1 MPILGAILVIIAA
14 MLFYE
19 GLHLYLQQPL
29 VKEKLAEYSMVDAER
44 LAQRKT
50 YFQRRIRPLARRI
63 APWFRFMRPLIFR
76 GNVRAKLAYAGYPQN
91 LTEDEMFGLQ
101 ILSSA
106 AVFVAAFFIII
117 IIQGELTAT
126 GIAFL
131 IVLTILGLFLPLF
144 WLDSEASKRQRE
156 VALAVPDLLD
166 TLTICV
172 RAGLGFDQSLHYIVQ
187 RMKGPLAEEVETF
200 LNELTMGLPRAECF
214 RRLRHRNSTSE
225 LHIVLDAL
233 VQAQELGVP
242 IAKTLEEQAGDMR
255 IRRIQRAREE
265 GAKASPKISLITT
278 ILVAPAVMCLFV
290 SLILCKML
298 PAMSAVLG
306 G

>member
-44 LAQRKT
+44 LAQRQT
-50 YFQRRIRPLARRI
+50 YFQRRIRPLARRV
-63 APWFRFMRPLIFR
+63 APWFRFMRPLILR

-101 ILSSA
+101 FLSGA
-106 AVFVAAFFIII
+106 AVFVLVLPFT
-117 IIQGELTAT
+117 IQGGVT

-131 IVLTILGLFLPLF
+131 IALTILGLFLPLF
-144 WLDSEASKRQRE
+144 WLDGEASKRQKE
-156 VALAVPDLLD
+156 IALAVPDLLD

-172 RAGLGFDQSLHYIVQ
+172 RAGLGFDQSLRYIVQ
-187 RMKGPLAEEVETF
+187 RMEGPLAEEVETF

-214 RRLRHRNSTSE
+214 RRLRYRNSTSE
-225 LHIVLDAL
+225 LHIVIDAL

-290 SLILCKML
+290 SLIMCKMA
-298 PAMSAVLG
+298 PDMAAVLG

>member
-29 VKEKLAEYSMVDAER
+29 VKEKLAEYSMIEAER

-76 GNVRAKLAYAGYPQN
+76 GNVKAKLAYAGYPQN

-101 ILSSA
+101 FLSGA
-106 AVFVAAFFIII
+106 AVFVLVLPFT
-117 IIQGELTAT
+117 IQGGVT

-131 IVLTILGLFLPLF
+131 IALTILGLFLPLF
-144 WLDSEASKRQRE
+144 WLDGEANKRQRE
-156 VALAVPDLLD
+156 IALAVPDLLD

-172 RAGLGFDQSLHYIVQ
+172 RAGLGFDQSLHHIVQ
-187 RMKGPLAEEVETF
+187 RMEGPLAEEVETF

-214 RRLRHRNSTSE
+214 RRFRDRNSTPE
-225 LHIVLDAL
+225 LHIVVDAL

-290 SLILCKML
+290 SLILCKMA
-298 PAMSAVLG
+298 PAMAAVLG

>member
-29 VKEKLAEYSMVDAER
+29 VKEKLAEYSMIEAER

-63 APWFRFMRPLIFR
+63 APWFSFMRPLIFR

-101 ILSSA
+101 FLSGA
-106 AVFVAAFFIII
+106 AIFVVAFPFL
-117 IIQGELTAT
+117 IQRGVTA
-126 GIAFL
+126 IAFL
-131 IVLTILGLFLPLF
+131 IALTILGLFLPLF
-144 WLDSEASKRQRE
+144 WLGGEANKRQKAI
-156 VALAVPDLLD
+156 ALAVPDLLD

-187 RMKGPLAEEVETF
+187 RMEGPLAEEVETF

-214 RRLRHRNSTSE
+214 RRLRDRNSTLE
-225 LHIVLDAL
+225 LHIVIDAL
-233 VQAQELGVP
+233 LQAQELGVP

-290 SLILCKML
+290 SLILCKMA
-298 PAMSAVLG
+298 PAMEAVLG

>member
-44 LAQRKT
+44 LAQRQT
-50 YFQRRIRPLARRI
+50 YFQRRIRPLTRRI
-63 APWFRFMRPLIFR
+63 APWFSFMRPLIFR
-76 GNVRAKLAYAGYPQN
+76 GNVKAKLAYAGYPQN

-101 ILSSA
+101 ILSGA
-106 AVFVAAFFIII
+106 AIFVLASPFLMPR
-117 IIQGELTAT
+117 GVTA
-126 GIAFL
+126 IAFL

-144 WLDSEASKRQRE
+144 WLDGEANKRQKE

-172 RAGLGFDQSLHYIVQ
+172 RAGLGFDQSLRYIVK
-187 RMKGPLAEEVETF
+187 RMEGPLAEEVETF

-214 RRLRHRNSTSE
+214 RRLRYRNSTSE
-225 LHIVLDAL
+225 LHIVVDAL

-290 SLILCKML
+290 SLIMCKMW
-298 PAMSAVLG
+298 PDMAAVLG

>member
-19 GLHLYLQQPL
+19 GFRLYLQPPL
-29 VKEKLAEYSMVDAER
+29 VKEKLAEYSMIEAER
-44 LAQRKT
+44 LAQRQT

-63 APWFRFMRPLIFR
+63 APWFSFMRPLIFR

-101 ILSSA
+101 ILSGA
-106 AVFVAAFFIII
+106 AIFVVASPFLIPR
-117 IIQGELTAT
+117 GVTA
-126 GIAFL
+126 IAFL
-131 IVLTILGLFLPLF
+131 IALTILGLFLPLI
-144 WLDSEASKRQRE
+144 WLDGEANKRQKAI
-156 VALAVPDLLD
+156 ALAVPDLLD

-172 RAGLGFDQSLHYIVQ
+172 RAGLGFDQSLRYIVQ
-187 RMKGPLAEEVETF
+187 RMEGPLAEEVETF

-214 RRLRHRNSTSE
+214 RRLRDRNSTPE
-225 LHIVLDAL
+225 LHIVIDAL

-255 IRRIQRAREE
+255 TRRIQRAREE

-290 SLILCKML
+290 SLILCKIAPM
-298 PAMSAVLG
+298 MSAVLG